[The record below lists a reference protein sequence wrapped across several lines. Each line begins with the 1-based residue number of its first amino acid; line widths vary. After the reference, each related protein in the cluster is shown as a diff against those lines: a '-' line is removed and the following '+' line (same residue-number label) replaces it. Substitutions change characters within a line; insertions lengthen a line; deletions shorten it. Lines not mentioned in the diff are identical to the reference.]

1 METVLAAVN
10 NMKKTFSLLILFII
24 LTALIISC
32 PIITQWDRSIIIFV
46 QQKLSFLPLWIPML
60 PDCILYT
67 AMIILPLVGFGIFF
81 VKKRL
86 WIDLICIYSIPLI
99 TFLLNCIIKPIIKR
113 ERPPIELQITT
124 IHPDSFSYV
133 SSHSLVTICLWGIVI
148 WYINKFCK
156 YKKLKISLILIGIS
170 WIIFV
175 GFSRI
180 WLGVHNPT
188 DVLGAY
194 VLGSFLLCLYITF
207 LKNYR
212 HLIDNFILNKN
223 NN

>member
-1 METVLAAVN
+1 MG
-10 NMKKTFSLLILFII
+10 
-24 LTALIISC
+24 SC
-32 PIITQWDRSIIIFV
+32 
-46 QQKLSFLPLWIPML
+46 
-60 PDCILYT
+60 
-67 AMIILPLVGFGIFF
+67 
-81 VKKRL
+81 
-86 WIDLICIYSIPLI
+86 
-99 TFLLNCIIKPIIKR
+99 
-113 ERPPIELQITT
+113 
-124 IHPDSFSYV
+124 
-133 SSHSLVTICLWGIVI
+133 

-194 VLGSFLLCLYITF
+194 VLGSFLLYLYITF

>member
-10 NMKKTFSLLILFII
+10 NMKKIFSLLILFII

-124 IHPDSFSYV
+124 IHP
-133 SSHSLVTICLWGIVI
+133 
-148 WYINKFCK
+148 
-156 YKKLKISLILIGIS
+156 LKISLILIGIS

>member
-1 METVLAAVN
+1 
-10 NMKKTFSLLILFII
+10 
-24 LTALIISC
+24 
-32 PIITQWDRSIIIFV
+32 
-46 QQKLSFLPLWIPML
+46 ML

-67 AMIILPLVGFGIFF
+67 TMIVLPLVGFGIFF

-133 SSHSLVTICLWGIVI
+133 SSHSLVTICLWGMVI
-148 WYINKFCK
+148 WYLYKYCTNKKFQILG
-156 YKKLKISLILIGIS
+156 YSISIL

-188 DVLGAY
+188 DILGAY
-194 VLGSFLLCLYITF
+194 ILGAILLCLYVSGV
-207 LKNYR
+207 KNYKNY
-212 HLIDNFILNKN
+212 IINFNSKKQN
-223 NN
+223 N

>member
-1 METVLAAVN
+1 
-10 NMKKTFSLLILFII
+10 MKKTFSLLILFII
-24 LTALIISC
+24 LTVLIISC

-60 PDCILYT
+60 PDYILYT
-67 AMIILPLVGFGIFF
+67 TMIALPLVGFGIFF

-86 WIDLICIYSIPLI
+86 WVDLICIYSIPLI

-133 SSHSLVTICLWGIVI
+133 SSHSLVTICLWGMVI
-148 WYINKFCK
+148 WYLYKYCTNKKFQILG
-156 YKKLKISLILIGIS
+156 YSISIL

-188 DVLGAY
+188 DILGAY
-194 VLGSFLLCLYITF
+194 ILGAILLCLYVSGV
-207 LKNYR
+207 KNYKNY
-212 HLIDNFILNKN
+212 IINFNSKKQN
-223 NN
+223 N

>member
-1 METVLAAVN
+1 
-10 NMKKTFSLLILFII
+10 MKKIFALLILFIL
-24 LTALIISC
+24 LTIFISSC
-32 PIITQWDRSIIIFV
+32 PIITQWDRSFIILI

-67 AMIILPLVGFGIFF
+67 AMIILPLVGFAIFF

-86 WIDLICIYSIPLI
+86 WTDLICFLSVPLI
-99 TFLLNCIIKPIIKR
+99 TFLLNCIIKPLVKR
-113 ERPPIELQITT
+113 NRPPVDLQITS

-156 YKKLKISLILIGIS
+156 YKKLKISLILIGIL

-175 GFSRI
+175 GLSRI

-194 VLGSFLLCLYITF
+194 VLGSFLLCLYIIF
-207 LKNYR
+207 LKNY
-212 HLIDNFILNKN
+212 INYINKFISNTKN
-223 NN
+223 N